1 MKNYKFPP
9 QIASALELL
18 EKAGF
23 EAVVVGGAV
32 RDFFLDIKPHDFDL
46 ATNATVEQMSKVFK
60 DFKVIETGIKHGTLT
75 IHIDHFPI
83 EITSYRGQTNTLKED
98 LYLRD
103 FTFNSMA
110 LDGNYNLY
118 DFYGGKNDLDNKIVR
133 CNNENTFIND
143 PLRILRAIRQAAKY
157 GFTID
162 SNTKELME
170 RDAHLLSNVSKE
182 RISSELSQ
190 ILLSNNPQDSIKEN
204 INIFLEVIPELKD
217 LIGFNQ
223 NNPHHIY
230 DVFDHTM
237 KVLENTPPNLE
248 IRLAALFHDIGKPKC
263 YSEDEEGVG
272 HFYGHDEVS
281 TEMART
287 ILKRLKYDNKTIEN
301 VCKLIEFH
309 DYPIYDNEKSLKKL
323 LNKFNNNDLIDA
335 LFILKGADILGQNLN
350 YKNNFQELKNAN
362 ETIKKIIREKE
373 SCFTLKQLK
382 VNGKDLLNIGI
393 KDGKLIGQCLNQLL
407 SDVIEGKVE
416 NKKQALLEHIKKK
429 NPNRR

>member
-32 RDFFLDIKPHDFDL
+32 RDFFLDRKPHDFDL

-143 PLRILRAIRQAAKY
+143 PLRILRVIRQAAKY

-190 ILLSNNPQDSIKEN
+190 ILVSNNPQDSIIEN

-272 HFYGHDEVS
+272 HFYGHDEAS

>member
-32 RDFFLDIKPHDFDL
+32 RDFFLDRKPHDFDL

-143 PLRILRAIRQAAKY
+143 PLRILRVIRQAAKY

-162 SNTKELME
+162 SNTKKLME

-190 ILLSNNPQDSIKEN
+190 ILLSNNPQDSIIEN

-272 HFYGHDEVS
+272 HFYGHDEAS

>member
-143 PLRILRAIRQAAKY
+143 PLRILRVIRQAAKY

-190 ILLSNNPQDSIKEN
+190 ILVSNNPQDSIIEN

-272 HFYGHDEVS
+272 HFYGHDEAS

>member
-32 RDFFLDIKPHDFDL
+32 RDFFLDRKPHDFDL

-143 PLRILRAIRQAAKY
+143 PLRILRVIRQAAKY

-162 SNTKELME
+162 SNTKDLME

-190 ILLSNNPQDSIKEN
+190 ILVSNNPQDSIIEN

-272 HFYGHDEVS
+272 HFYGHDEAS